1 MSNHQITGLEK
12 PTLRQ
17 ELEHIIL
24 EEFHLLRLR
33 LRFEEEEAREQMQ
46 AEGAAVTLA
55 DALRKAMKYFLYDGE
70 SPGSPRRQVMD
81 VHGLQPGKVA
91 FAERLA
97 EHKLREYM
105 DAGELRLIPRCES
118 PGEGE
123 PGFNPPEGSEAVA
136 AYWVFGLS
144 LPGLSARCFRAFVS
158 RTGSQQFGNTAI

>member
-33 LRFEEEEAREQMQ
+33 LRFEEEALQD
-46 AEGAAVTLA
+46 EGAAVTLA
-55 DALRKAMKYFLYDGE
+55 DALRKALEYFLYDAE
-70 SPGSPRRQVMD
+70 SPGSPRRQVME
-81 VHGLQPGKVA
+81 VHGLWPGKVA
-91 FAERLA
+91 FAERLI

-105 DAGELRLIPRCES
+105 DAGELRLITRCES

-123 PGFNPPEGSEAVA
+123 PGFNPPDGCETVA

-144 LPGLSARCFRAFVS
+144 LPGLPDRYFRAFVS
-158 RTGSQQFGNTAI
+158 RAGSQQCSNTAT